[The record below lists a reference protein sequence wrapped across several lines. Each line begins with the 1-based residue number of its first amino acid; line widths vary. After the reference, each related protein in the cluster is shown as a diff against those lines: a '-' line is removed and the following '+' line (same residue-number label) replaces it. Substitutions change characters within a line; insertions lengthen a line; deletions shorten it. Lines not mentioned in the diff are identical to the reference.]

1 MEQIA
6 EGIVARAKAGDAK
19 AIDSL
24 MKLIGTG
31 QAIAQPK
38 VVERVVEV
46 EVEKPVYIDKP
57 VMVAGVQEQQLRQL
71 VACRCLIDG
80 QISRAAVIK
89 LTGLTD
95 LDLEALL
102 NHDWFRSTGS
112 GWEITPAG
120 RQAVG

>member
-31 QAIAQPK
+31 QQLAQPK

-46 EVEKPVYIDKP
+46 EKPVFIDKP

-80 QISRAAVIK
+80 QISRAAVSK
-89 LTGLTD
+89 LTGLAD